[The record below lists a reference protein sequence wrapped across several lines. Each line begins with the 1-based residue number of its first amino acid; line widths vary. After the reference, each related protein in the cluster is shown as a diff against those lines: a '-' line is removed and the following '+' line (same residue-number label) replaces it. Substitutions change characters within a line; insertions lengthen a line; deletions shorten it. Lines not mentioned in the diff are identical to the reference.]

1 MLWRLF
7 FTTLPFC
14 WVCVNVHILSV
25 SSCPVWGAWWGGLS
39 QVCCEVWRL
48 WKGVERPEVL
58 EMMQCQGNGLWVSG
72 KLCWWCL
79 YHSTPIFLC
88 WNMGWLCDSEVSQVF
103 HLREVC
109 TFLMDRQWKRNSF
122 FWCLVCARSY
132 TKAQVY
138 HLTKLDKCL
147 KNRNNCYS
155 STTSTTTITVTIW
168 AYIVQL
174 KKVKVSR
181 LDDVS
186 KVVLLISG
194 SWAWIL

>member
-7 FTTLPFC
+7 LTTLPFC

-25 SSCPVWGAWWGGLS
+25 SSCLVWGAWWGGLS

-72 KLCWWCL
+72 KRCWWCL
-79 YHSTPIFLC
+79 YHSTPISLC

-122 FWCLVCARSY
+122 FGAYYVLGLIQRLKY
-132 TKAQVY
+132 IILLN
-138 HLTKLDKCL
+138 LTNAWKIG
-147 KNRNNCYS
+147 
-155 STTSTTTITVTIW
+155 ITAI
-168 AYIVQL
+168 
-174 KKVKVSR
+174 
-181 LDDVS
+181 
-186 KVVLLISG
+186 LLLL
-194 SWAWIL
+194 ALLLLLLLFELILYNWRKWKSAS